1 MREAGLGQGSSSEGG
16 KKGLESGCILKV
28 EHTVRADRLGVG
40 SKKKREVKG
49 FFELGNWK
57 DEVAIYRNGKN

>member
-1 MREAGLGQGSSSEGG
+1 MREAGLARGSSSEGG
-16 KKGLESGCILKV
+16 KKWLESGSILKV
-28 EHTVRADRLGVG
+28 EHTACADRLDVG

-57 DEVAIYRNGKN
+57 DEVAIYQNGKN